1 MAKEHGVQILP
12 VDSEHSAI
20 FQALHGEKRAQ
31 VEKLLITASGGPF
44 RGRKREELEH
54 VTLADTLKHP
64 NWVMGQKIT
73 VDSATLVNKGLEVM
87 EARWLFDVD
96 LDHIQ
101 VVVQPKSII
110 HSMVEFKDGAV
121 MAQLGTPD
129 MRLPI
134 QYALY
139 YPERR
144 YLDGERLDF
153 HKLKEITFEDPD
165 MDTFLGL
172 PMAMDAARKGGSMPT
187 VFNAANEL
195 AVKKFLQEK
204 IGFLDIYDII
214 AQSMERHT
222 VIRNP
227 ELEEILAVEDETY
240 KWIILA
246 LLIFSAIIL
255 FHELGHFLL
264 AKKNKIVVTEFSLGM
279 GPRLLS
285 TEKNGTRYSL
295 KLLPLGGSCAMLG
308 EDMED
313 ESKGTF
319 NGAPVW
325 GRIATVAAGPV
336 FNFILAFVFAV
347 LIVTLVG
354 YDPAE
359 VTQVESGSTVAEA
372 GLQEGDI
379 IKEYQGYHIDLAR
392 DLYLYMYLNN
402 PQEDETIHMTVERDG
417 KDVELA
423 FKPDVQV
430 RYLLGFNRK
439 STDSLE
445 VASLIPGMGLSETG
459 VEPGDVITSI
469 NGTRLESS
477 DDYTAYLAE
486 HPLTSEPVTI
496 TYERDGLEYNAEV
509 TPSESRT
516 AVLDFSYNL
525 AYTKTH
531 GFEVLKYGTLEV
543 KYMIRSTLL
552 SLKELL
558 TGGLGVKDLSGPVGV
573 VDAIGSTYEAS
584 KSEGMLTIWVNMLYM
599 AALLSANLGVMN
611 LLPLPALDGGRLV
624 FLIIEAIRRKPVN
637 RQIEGMVHFAGLMVL
652 MLLMVVVMYND
663 ILKIF

>member
-1 MAKEHGVQILP
+1 MK
-12 VDSEHSAI
+12 
-20 FQALHGEKRAQ
+20 
-31 VEKLLITASGGPF
+31 
-44 RGRKREELEH
+44 
-54 VTLADTLKHP
+54 
-64 NWVMGQKIT
+64 
-73 VDSATLVNKGLEVM
+73 
-87 EARWLFDVD
+87 
-96 LDHIQ
+96 
-101 VVVQPKSII
+101 
-110 HSMVEFKDGAV
+110 
-121 MAQLGTPD
+121 
-129 MRLPI
+129 
-134 QYALY
+134 
-139 YPERR
+139 
-144 YLDGERLDF
+144 
-153 HKLKEITFEDPD
+153 
-165 MDTFLGL
+165 
-172 PMAMDAARKGGSMPT
+172 
-187 VFNAANEL
+187 
-195 AVKKFLQEK
+195 
-204 IGFLDIYDII
+204 
-214 AQSMERHT
+214 
-222 VIRNP
+222 
-227 ELEEILAVEDETY
+227 
-240 KWIILA
+240 IILA

-319 NGAPVW
+319 NSAPVW

-469 NGTRLESS
+469 NGTRLENS

>member
-1 MAKEHGVQILP
+1 MK
-12 VDSEHSAI
+12 
-20 FQALHGEKRAQ
+20 
-31 VEKLLITASGGPF
+31 
-44 RGRKREELEH
+44 
-54 VTLADTLKHP
+54 
-64 NWVMGQKIT
+64 
-73 VDSATLVNKGLEVM
+73 
-87 EARWLFDVD
+87 
-96 LDHIQ
+96 
-101 VVVQPKSII
+101 
-110 HSMVEFKDGAV
+110 
-121 MAQLGTPD
+121 
-129 MRLPI
+129 
-134 QYALY
+134 
-139 YPERR
+139 
-144 YLDGERLDF
+144 
-153 HKLKEITFEDPD
+153 
-165 MDTFLGL
+165 
-172 PMAMDAARKGGSMPT
+172 
-187 VFNAANEL
+187 
-195 AVKKFLQEK
+195 
-204 IGFLDIYDII
+204 
-214 AQSMERHT
+214 
-222 VIRNP
+222 
-227 ELEEILAVEDETY
+227 
-240 KWIILA
+240 IILA

-417 KDVELA
+417 KDLELT

-469 NGTRLESS
+469 NGTRLENS

>member
-1 MAKEHGVQILP
+1 MK
-12 VDSEHSAI
+12 
-20 FQALHGEKRAQ
+20 
-31 VEKLLITASGGPF
+31 
-44 RGRKREELEH
+44 
-54 VTLADTLKHP
+54 
-64 NWVMGQKIT
+64 
-73 VDSATLVNKGLEVM
+73 
-87 EARWLFDVD
+87 
-96 LDHIQ
+96 
-101 VVVQPKSII
+101 
-110 HSMVEFKDGAV
+110 
-121 MAQLGTPD
+121 
-129 MRLPI
+129 
-134 QYALY
+134 
-139 YPERR
+139 
-144 YLDGERLDF
+144 
-153 HKLKEITFEDPD
+153 
-165 MDTFLGL
+165 
-172 PMAMDAARKGGSMPT
+172 
-187 VFNAANEL
+187 
-195 AVKKFLQEK
+195 
-204 IGFLDIYDII
+204 
-214 AQSMERHT
+214 
-222 VIRNP
+222 
-227 ELEEILAVEDETY
+227 
-240 KWIILA
+240 IILA

-402 PQEDETIHMTVERDG
+402 PQEDETIHMIVERNG

-469 NGTRLESS
+469 NGTRLENS

>member
-1 MAKEHGVQILP
+1 MK
-12 VDSEHSAI
+12 
-20 FQALHGEKRAQ
+20 
-31 VEKLLITASGGPF
+31 
-44 RGRKREELEH
+44 
-54 VTLADTLKHP
+54 
-64 NWVMGQKIT
+64 
-73 VDSATLVNKGLEVM
+73 
-87 EARWLFDVD
+87 
-96 LDHIQ
+96 
-101 VVVQPKSII
+101 
-110 HSMVEFKDGAV
+110 
-121 MAQLGTPD
+121 
-129 MRLPI
+129 
-134 QYALY
+134 
-139 YPERR
+139 
-144 YLDGERLDF
+144 
-153 HKLKEITFEDPD
+153 
-165 MDTFLGL
+165 
-172 PMAMDAARKGGSMPT
+172 
-187 VFNAANEL
+187 
-195 AVKKFLQEK
+195 
-204 IGFLDIYDII
+204 
-214 AQSMERHT
+214 
-222 VIRNP
+222 
-227 ELEEILAVEDETY
+227 
-240 KWIILA
+240 IILA

-430 RYLLGFNRK
+430 RYLLGFNRT

-469 NGTRLESS
+469 NGTRLENS

-525 AYTKTH
+525 AYTKTQ